1 MNIMRDV
8 TLSDKYALECGQVYM
23 TGTQALVRL
32 PMLQRQRDLQNGLNT
47 ACFISGY
54 RGSPLGN
61 LDRELWSAKK
71 FIAEQHVKFEPGI
84 NEELGA
90 TAVWGSQ
97 QVDLFEGAKYDGVF
111 GMWYAKTPGVD
122 RSGDVLKHA
131 NYAGTSKNG
140 GVLALAGD
148 DHNCKSS
155 TVPCQS
161 EYAFMDAQIPVLN
174 PSNVQE
180 FLDYGVLGWEMS
192 RFSGCWVGMKTIS
205 ETVDA
210 SASVYVDPNRVQT
223 VYPEF
228 DFPEDGVH
236 IRWPD
241 KPLEQEYRLQKY
253 KLYAALAFARAN
265 KLDKVMI
272 DSDKA
277 RLGIV
282 TSGKS
287 YQDVLQAL
295 EDLGIDEERASQLG
309 IRLYKVAMP
318 WPLEPH
324 GIKEFTKGLDEIL
337 VVEEKRAVIE
347 NQLKEQLYNWDEK
360 DRPRVVGKFDEQS
373 DWILPSANELSPA
386 RIARVI
392 AARVQKYYTDD
403 AIEERLAWL
412 DQKEIELA
420 KPRRTTHRTPTFCS
434 GCPHNTSTRVPE
446 GSRALAGIGCHY
458 MATWVRPDV
467 TQTFTQMGGEG
478 VPWVGQSHFTNEEH
492 VFANLGDGTYYHSGI
507 LAIRQSLGADVNIT
521 YKILFNAAVA
531 MTGGQPFDGPLSV
544 QGLTRQLE
552 GEGVKRIAIVA
563 DDPNK
568 YGSRSDFASI
578 VTFNHRDELDEVQRD
593 LRNWKGVSVL
603 IYDQHC
609 ATEMRRMRKRGKAET
624 PGHRLFINDAVCEG
638 CGDCGVKS
646 NCVSITPKETYLGR
660 KRQIDQS
667 SCNLDF
673 SCVKGFCPSFV
684 SVHGAK
690 LKKKEGSSQL
700 DQFDVSKLPAPT
712 LPSTADTYSIV
723 VTGIGGTGV
732 VTIGALIGMAAHIEK
747 KGVSVLDMTGLAQ
760 KNGSVISHVRLADA
774 PEDIHAVKIP
784 AGEADLMLGCD
795 LVTSASFDGLAKL
808 KAGKSKAIIND
819 HKVMTPDFACNRDA
833 AFPLNS
839 MKNTIAESVAEG
851 DSWFF
856 DASHLATKL
865 LGDSIGSNLFV
876 VGYAYQM
883 GMIPLSEDALLKAI
897 ELNGVAIDF
906 NKRAFNLGRW
916 AAHDMDKLTALLED
930 EKPQFIQT
938 DLEELI
944 NHRVKHLT
952 DYQDTAYANRY
963 KSMVDRVY
971 KAEKELGTGSQELT
985 KSVAHVLAKLMSYK
999 DEYEVA
1005 RLYSD
1010 PAFKEKLDAQFEDGY
1025 KLSFHL
1031 APPLLSEKDAKTG
1044 HLLKKEYGA
1053 WMLGAFKFVAKFKHL
1068 RGGKFDIFGKTAERK
1083 MERALISEYMGVLEE
1098 ICQNLHA
1105 ENLGLAVEIAD
1116 LPREIRGFGHIKEEA
1131 VKEVKAK
1138 ETELLAKFKNGEVQ
1152 DLAAE

>member
-1 MNIMRDV
+1 MNDMRDV
-8 TLSDKYALECGQVYM
+8 SLSDKYTLETGQAYM

-32 PMLQRQRDLQNGLNT
+32 PMLQRQRDLLNGLNT

-71 FIAEQHVKFEPGI
+71 YIEDKHIKFEPGV

-97 QVDLFEGAKYDGVF
+97 QVGLFQGAKYDGVF
-111 GMWYAKTPGVD
+111 GMWYGKTPGVD
-122 RSGDVLKHA
+122 RSGDVFKHA
-131 NYAGTSKNG
+131 NYAGTAKHG

-155 TVPCQS
+155 TIPCQS

-174 PSNVQE
+174 PSSVQE

-192 RFSGCWVGMKTIS
+192 RFSGCWVAMKTIS

-210 SASVYVDPNRVQT
+210 SASVYVDPNRIKT
-223 VYPEF
+223 VYPDF
-228 DFPEDGVH
+228 KFPEGGVH

-253 KLYAALAFARAN
+253 KLYAAIAFARAN
-265 KLDKVMI
+265 KIDKITI
-272 DSDKA
+272 DNPQA
-277 RLGIV
+277 TLGII

-287 YQDVLQAL
+287 YQDVLQAM
-295 EDLGIDEERASQLG
+295 EDLGIDEDRAAQLG
-309 IRLYKVAMP
+309 IRLYKVGMP
-318 WPLEPH
+318 WPLEPE
-324 GIKEFTKGLDEIL
+324 GIKEFVKGLDEIL

-347 NQLKEQLYNWDEK
+347 NQLKEQLYNWDEQV
-360 DRPRVVGKFDEQS
+360 RPRVIGKFDEKGE
-373 DWILPSANELSPA
+373 WILPSANELSPA

-392 AARVQKYYTDD
+392 AARVKRYYCD
-403 AIEERLAWL
+403 EKVEKRLAWL
-412 DQKEIELA
+412 DAKEKELA
-420 KPRRTTHRTPTFCS
+420 KPRLTTTRTPTFCS
-434 GCPHNTSTRVPE
+434 GCPHNTSTRVPD
-446 GSRALAGIGCHY
+446 GSRAMAGIGCHY
-458 MATWVRPDV
+458 MATWVRAET

-478 VPWVGQSHFTNEEH
+478 VPWVGQSHFTDENH
-492 VFANLGDGTYYHSGI
+492 VFANLGDGTYYHSGL
-507 LAIRQSLGADVNIT
+507 LAIRQALGAKVNIT

-531 MTGGQPFDGPLSV
+531 MTGGQPVDGPLTI
-544 QGLTRQLE
+544 QGITKQLD
-552 GEGVKRIAIVA
+552 GEGVQRIAIVA

-568 YGSRSDFASI
+568 YPSRTAFAPH
-578 VTFNHRDELDEVQRD
+578 VTFHHRDDLDEVQRE
-593 LRNWKGVSVL
+593 LRNWKGVSVM

-609 ATEMRRMRKRGKAET
+609 ATEMRRMRKRGKAPT
-624 PGHRLFINDAVCEG
+624 PNHRLFINDAVCEG
-638 CGDCGVKS
+638 CGDCGEKS
-646 NCVSITPKETYLGR
+646 NCVSITPKETLLGR

-667 SCNLDF
+667 TCNMDF

-684 SVHGAK
+684 SVNGAK
-690 LKKKEGSSQL
+690 LRKKEGSNQL
-700 DQFDVSKLPAPT
+700 DKFDPAKLPTPT
-712 LPSTADTYSIV
+712 LPSTDETYSIV

-732 VTIGALIGMAAHIEK
+732 VTIGALLGMAAHIEQ
-747 KGVSVLDMTGLAQ
+747 KGVSVLDMAGLAQ
-760 KNGSVISHVRLADA
+760 KNGSVISHIRLANA
-774 PEDIHAVKIP
+774 PDDIHAVKIP

-808 KAGKSKAIIND
+808 KAGQSKAIIND
-819 HKVMTPDFACNRDA
+819 HKVMTPDFAVNRDA
-833 AFPLNS
+833 PFPLES
-839 MKNTIAESVAEG
+839 MKQSIAEAVAEG

-883 GMIPLSEDALLKAI
+883 GFIPLAEASILKAI

-916 AAHDMDKLTALLED
+916 AAHDMDALSALVVE
-930 EKPQFIQT
+930 ENPQFIQT
-938 DLEELI
+938 DLDELI
-944 NHRVKHLT
+944 KHRMQHLT
-952 DYQDTAYANRY
+952 NYQDAAYAKRY
-963 KSMVDRVY
+963 LSVVERVR
-971 KAEKELGTGSQELT
+971 KAEEELGTGSKQLT
-985 KSVAHVLAKLMSYK
+985 KSAAHVLAKLMSYK

-1010 PAFKEKLDAQFEDGY
+1010 PAFKKKLQEQFEDGY
-1025 KLSFHL
+1025 KLTFHL
-1031 APPLLSEKDAKTG
+1031 APPLLADKDQKTG
-1044 HLLKKEYGA
+1044 HLQKKEYGP
-1053 WMLGAFKFVAKFKHL
+1053 WMLNVFNMMAKFKHL

-1098 ICQNLHA
+1098 LCQNLRKDNH
-1105 ENLGLAVEIAD
+1105 ELAIKIAD
-1116 LPREIRGFGHIKEEA
+1116 LPRDIRGFGHVKEKA

-1138 ETELLAKFKNGEVQ
+1138 EEKLMAIFRKGDVTKT
-1152 DLAAE
+1152 AAE

>member
-1 MNIMRDV
+1 MNIQRDV
-8 TLSDKYALECGQVYM
+8 TLSDKYALECGQAYM

-32 PMLQRQRDLQNGLNT
+32 PMLQRQRDQLQGLKT

-61 LDRELWSAKK
+61 LDRELWKAKE
-71 FIAEQHVKFEPGI
+71 FIAKQHIKFEPGV

-90 TAVWGSQ
+90 TSVWGSQ
-97 QVDLFEGAKYDGVF
+97 QVGLFPDAMYDGVF
-111 GMWYAKTPGVD
+111 GMWYGKTPGID

-131 NYAGTSKNG
+131 NYAGTSPNG

-155 TVPCQS
+155 TIPCQS

-210 SASVYVDPNRVQT
+210 SASVYVDPVRIQT
-223 VYPEF
+223 VYP
-228 DFPEDGVH
+228 DFTFPDGGVH

-265 KLDKVMI
+265 KLDQIMI

-295 EDLGIDEERASQLG
+295 SDLGIDQARASELG

-318 WPLEPH
+318 WPLEPE
-324 GIKEFTKGLDEIL
+324 GIKEFAKGLDEIL

-347 NQLKEQLYNWDEK
+347 NQLKEQLYNWLEK
-360 DRPRVVGKFDEQS
+360 DRPHVYGKFDDAG

-392 AARVQKYYTDD
+392 ATRIQKYYSDA
-403 AIEERLAWL
+403 AIEERLKWL
-412 DQKEIELA
+412 DAKEIELA
-420 KPRRTTHRTPTFCS
+420 KPRRTTQRMPTFCS
-434 GCPHNTSTRVPE
+434 GCPHNTSTKLPE

-458 MATWVRPDV
+458 MATWVRAEQ

-478 VPWVGQSHFTNEEH
+478 VPWVGQSHFTKEKH

-507 LAIRQSLGADVNIT
+507 LAIRQALGANVNIT

-531 MTGGQPFDGPLSV
+531 MTGGQPVDGPLTV
-544 QGLTRQLE
+544 QGLTKQLH
-552 GEGVKRIAIVA
+552 GEGVKRIAIVS
-563 DDPNK
+563 DDPHK
-568 YGSRSDFASI
+568 YPTKTDFAPD
-578 VTFNHRDELDEVQRD
+578 VTFHHRDDLDEIQRD
-593 LRNWKGVSVL
+593 LRNWPGVSVM

-609 ATEMRRMRKRGKAET
+609 ATELRRKRKRGQVDT
-624 PGHRLFINDAVCEG
+624 PNQRLFINDAVCEG
-638 CGDCGVKS
+638 CGDCGVAS
-646 NCVSITPKETYLGR
+646 NCVSITPKETVLGR
-660 KRQIDQS
+660 KRKIDQS
-667 SCNLDF
+667 TCNMDY
-673 SCVKGFCPSFV
+673 SCVNGFCPSFV
-684 SVHGAK
+684 SVHGAA
-690 LKKKEGSSQL
+690 LRKKEGL
-700 DQFDVSKLPAPT
+700 IKDDQFATTNLPAPI
-712 LPSTADTYSIV
+712 LPDTKETYSIV

-732 VTIGALIGMAAHIEK
+732 VTIGALLGIAAHMEN

-760 KNGSVISHVRLADA
+760 KNGSVISHIRLANK
-774 PEDIHAVKIP
+774 PEDIYSVKIP

-795 LVTSASFDGLAKL
+795 LVTSASYDALAKL

-833 AFPLNS
+833 PFPLNA
-839 MKNTIAESVAEG
+839 MKQTIAQSVDEK

-856 DASHLATKL
+856 DASQLASKL

-876 VGYAYQM
+876 VGYAFQR
-883 GMIPLSEDALLKAI
+883 GLIPISEGSLLKAI
-897 ELNGVAIDF
+897 ELNGVKVAF
-906 NKRAFNLGRW
+906 NQRAFILGRW
-916 AAHDMDKLTALLED
+916 AAHDIDKLLDLIAD
-930 EKPQFIQT
+930 EKPEFIQD
-938 DLEELI
+938 DLEALI
-944 NHRVKHLT
+944 KHRIQFLT
-952 DYQDTAYANRY
+952 DYQDEAYAERY
-963 KSMVDRVY
+963 ANMVSRVY
-971 KAEKELGTGSQELT
+971 RAEQELGTGSQELT
-985 KSVAHVLAKLMSYK
+985 KSVAHVLAKLMAYK

-1005 RLYSD
+1005 RLYSHPD
-1010 PAFKEKLDAQFEDGY
+1010 FKQKLEDQFEGNY
-1025 KLSFHL
+1025 KLTFHL
-1031 APPLLSEKDAKTG
+1031 APPLLADKDPRSG
-1044 HLLKKEYGA
+1044 QLYKKEYGP
-1053 WMLGAFKFVAKFKHL
+1053 WVLSVFKMLARFKGL
-1068 RGGKFDIFGKTAERK
+1068 RGSKYDLFGKTAERR
-1083 MERALISEYMGVLEE
+1083 MERELISEYMGVLEE
-1098 ICQNLHA
+1098 ICQKLKPYNLD
-1105 ENLGLAVEIAD
+1105 LAIEIAD
-1116 LPREIRGFGHIKEEA
+1116 LPREIRGYGHIKEQA
-1131 VKEVKAK
+1131 VKEVRAREK
-1138 ETELLAKFKNGEVQ
+1138 ELIKQFKEKSAAP
-1152 DLAAE
+1152 LAAQ

>member
-1 MNIMRDV
+1 MNILRDV

-32 PMLQRQRDLQNGLNT
+32 PMLQRQRDLLKGLNT

-61 LDRELWSAKK
+61 LDRELWRAKEFNEK
-71 FIAEQHVKFEPGI
+71 QHIQFKPGI

-97 QVDLFEGAKYDGVF
+97 QVGLFPGAKYDGVF
-111 GMWYAKTPGVD
+111 GMWYGKTPGVD
-122 RSGDVLKHA
+122 RSGDVLKHG
-131 NYAGTSKNG
+131 NYAGTSPNG
-140 GVLALAGD
+140 GVLVLAGD

-155 TVPCQS
+155 TIPCQS

-180 FLDYGVLGWEMS
+180 FLDYGVLAWEMS
-192 RFSGCWVGMKTIS
+192 RFSGCWIGMKTIS

-210 SASVYVDPNRVQT
+210 SASVYVDPNRVET

-228 DFPEDGVH
+228 DFPADGVH
-236 IRWPD
+236 LRWPD
-241 KPLEQEYRLQKY
+241 KPLEQEYRLQKF

-265 KLDKVMI
+265 KLDKVTI
-272 DSDKA
+272 DSPQA

-295 EDLGIDEERASQLG
+295 EDLGINQQRAAQLG

-318 WPLEPH
+318 WPLEPE

-347 NQLKEQLYNWDEK
+347 NQLKEQLYNWAEE
-360 DRPRVVGKFDEQS
+360 DRPHVYGKFDDKG

-386 RIARVI
+386 QIARVI
-392 AARVQKYYTDD
+392 AERVKKYYCDD
-403 AIEERLAWL
+403 AMDERLAWL
-412 DQKEIELA
+412 DSKEEELA
-420 KPRRTTHRTPTFCS
+420 KPRRTTNRMPTFCS
-434 GCPHNTSTRVPE
+434 GCPHNTSTVVPD

-458 MATWVRPDV
+458 MATWVRAET

-478 VPWVGQSHFTNEEH
+478 VPWVGQSDFTEEQH

-531 MTGGQPFDGPLSV
+531 MTGGQPVDGPLTI
-544 QGLTRQLE
+544 QGLSQQLQ
-552 GEGVKRIAIVA
+552 GEGVKRIAVVA

-568 YGSRSDFASI
+568 YPSKGGFASG
-578 VTFNHRDELDEVQRD
+578 VTFHHRDDLDEVQRD

-609 ATEMRRMRKRGKAET
+609 ATELRRMRKRGKAET

-638 CGDCGVKS
+638 CGDCGEKS
-646 NCVSITPKETYLGR
+646 NCVSITPKETLLGR

-667 SCNLDF
+667 TCNMDF

-690 LKKKEGSSQL
+690 LRKKEGSIQIDDFSTTL
-700 DQFDVSKLPAPT
+700 LPAPV
-712 LPSTADTYSIV
+712 LPSTKDTYSIV

-732 VTIGALIGMAAHIEK
+732 VTIGALIGMAAHMEK

-760 KNGSVISHVRLADA
+760 KNGSVISHVRLADQ
-774 PEDIHAVKIP
+774 PEDIYSVKIP

-795 LVTSASFDGLAKL
+795 LVTSASYDGLAKL
-808 KAGKSKAIIND
+808 KAGKSKVIIND
-819 HKVMTPDFACNRDA
+819 HKVMTPDFTCNRDA
-833 AFPLNS
+833 PFP
-839 MKNTIAESVAEG
+839 KNGMMQSIAEAVNEN

-856 DASHLATKL
+856 DASHLASKL

-876 VGYAYQM
+876 VGYAFQL
-883 GMIPLSEDALLKAI
+883 GLIPIAEDSLMKAI
-897 ELNGVAIDF
+897 ELNGVAVEF
-906 NKRAFNLGRW
+906 NQRAFILGRW
-916 AAHDMDKLTALLED
+916 AAHDIDKLSVLIED
-930 EKPQFIQT
+930 EKPQFIQ
-938 DLEELI
+938 DELDELI
-944 NHRVKHLT
+944 KHRATHLT
-952 DYQDTAYANRY
+952 EYQDEAYADRY
-963 KSMVDRVY
+963 RHMVQRVY
-971 KAEKELGTGSQELT
+971 KAEKELGTESQALT
-985 KSVAHVLAKLMSYK
+985 KSVAHVLAKLMTYK
-999 DEYEVA
+999 DEYEIA

-1010 PAFKEKLDAQFEDGY
+1010 PQFKKKLQEQFEDGY
-1025 KLSFHL
+1025 KLTFHL
-1031 APPLLSEKDAKTG
+1031 APPLLSDKDPKTG
-1044 HLLKKEYGA
+1044 HLVKQEYGP
-1053 WMLGAFKFVAKFKHL
+1053 WMLKAFGLLAKFKHL
-1068 RGGKFDIFGKTAERK
+1068 RGGKFDVFGKTEERR
-1083 MERALISEYMGVLEE
+1083 MERELISEYMGVLEE
-1098 ICQNLHA
+1098 ICQNLNA
-1105 ENLGLAVEIAD
+1105 NNLELAIQIAD
-1116 LPREIRGFGHIKEEA
+1116 LPRDIRGFGH
-1131 VKEVKAK
+1131 VKEQAVEDVKKREGQLLSQFRNK
-1138 ETELLAKFKNGEVQ
+1138 EIAP
-1152 DLAAE
+1152 LAAQ